1 MALSAADARLALV
14 AVTSTGVAEVEGLLG
29 QFDGSPERVRAAL
42 FETVP
47 AAIDHYSLG
56 SSALAVDWYDDL
68 REEAG
73 APGRFT
79 SEPVIPDR
87 VDKVRNMLGWATE
100 PLFAPEPN
108 PADVALRL
116 LPAVQYEIAL
126 PNRATLTTNVR
137 RDPAANGWQRVASGG
152 CKFCR
157 MLAGRGAVYKEAT
170 AHFASHANC
179 HCTAQPV
186 FQGHQGV
193 EADVVQYAASK
204 RRGSRTEADKARVRE
219 FLAAMPD

>member
-14 AVTSTGVAEVEGLLG
+14 AVTSAGVGEVETLLG
-29 QFDGSPERVRAAL
+29 QFDGSPDQVRAAL

-68 REEAG
+68 RDEAG
-73 APGRFT
+73 ASGRFT

-87 VDKVRNMLGWATE
+87 AEKVRNMLGWATQ
-100 PLFAPEPN
+100 PLFAPVP
-108 PADVALRL
+108 DVAAVGLRL

-126 PNRATLTTNVR
+126 PNRTTLTTNVR
-137 RDPAANGWQRVASGG
+137 RDPAANGWQRVAAGG

-157 MLAGRGAVYKEAT
+157 YLADRGVKYSRDT
-170 AHFASHANC
+170 AHFASHPNC

-186 FQGHQGV
+186 FQGQPGE
-193 EADVVQYAASK
+193 EASVLQYVMSS
-204 RRGSRTEADKARVRE
+204 RRDGRTQKQKDAITDA
-219 FLAAMPD
+219 LNAWTG